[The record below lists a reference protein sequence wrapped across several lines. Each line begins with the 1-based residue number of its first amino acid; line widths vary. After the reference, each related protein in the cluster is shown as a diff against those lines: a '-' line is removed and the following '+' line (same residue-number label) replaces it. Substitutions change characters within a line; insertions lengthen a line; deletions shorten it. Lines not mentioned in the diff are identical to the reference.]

1 MALSD
6 PQCLYGVHSVTAY
19 DPDTRLP
26 FGIAK
31 VVGSVNFANAGEIID
46 LVGGSNPYPFK
57 KEAGLIDA
65 SGTFVFRE
73 YPDWAFEAF
82 LGKAATTNAAEALG
96 SVDTIANRKGTTTVS
111 ATVGIASVGVLAASE
126 TDVKSTRYVVK
137 VVSATTVDV
146 YAMSDADF
154 AVGTDLTFQDDTL
167 KITASALTIPS
178 TSGTVTIPNTG
189 LELTG
194 GSGTVAMTIGDT
206 ASFISRAIN
215 TGSTEV
221 IIGSTTQT
229 FIDVGLVFHGQRQ
242 KDGTVF
248 SIDVFRAIG
257 IGIPFNF
264 TEKAFADVEI
274 NWGGQFDSTRNG
286 VFDYIRVNDTN

>member
-6 PQCLYGVHSVTAY
+6 PQCLFGVHSVTAY

-26 FGIAK
+26 FGTAK
-31 VVGSVNFANAGEIID
+31 VVGSVNFANSGEIID

-82 LGKAATTNAAEALG
+82 LGKAATTNAAETGG
-96 SVDTIANRKGTTTVS
+96 SVDTIANRNGVS
-111 ATVGIASVGVLAASE
+111 AVAATGIATIGVEAGEEAN
-126 TDVKSTRYVVK
+126 VKSTRYVVK

-146 YAMSDADF
+146 YALSDADF

-167 KITASALTIPS
+167 KITASALTIATGAAVS
-178 TSGTVTIPNTG
+178 IPNTG

-194 GSGTVAMTIGDT
+194 GAGTIAMVTDDT

-221 IIGSTTQT
+221 IIGSNTQT
-229 FIDVGLVFHGQRQ
+229 FIDIGLVFHGQRQ
-242 KDGTVF
+242 KDGTIF
-248 SIDVFRAIG
+248 SVDIFRALAIG
-257 IGIPFNF
+257 MPFNF

-274 NWGGQFDSTRNG
+274 AFGGQFDSTRNG
-286 VFDYIRVNDTN
+286 VFDYIRVKDTN

>member
-1 MALSD
+1 MVLSV

-19 DPDTRLP
+19 NPDTRLP
-26 FGIAK
+26 FGTAK
-31 VVGSVNFANAGEIID
+31 VVGSVNFANTGEIID

-65 SGTFVFRE
+65 SGTFVLRE
-73 YPDWAFEAF
+73 YTDWLFEAF
-82 LGKAATTNAAEALG
+82 LGTAATTNPAETGG
-96 SVDTIANRKGTTTVS
+96 SVDTIANRKGTS
-111 ATVGIASVGVLAASE
+111 AVASTALLSIAVNSGSDTSV
-126 TDVKSTRYVVK
+126 TSTRYVVR
-137 VVSATTVDV
+137 VASATTVDV
-146 YAMSDADF
+146 FALSDVDA
-154 AVGTDLTFQDDTL
+154 AVGDDFVFQDDTL
-167 KITASALTIPS
+167 KITVSALTIA
-178 TSGTVTIPNTG
+178 TDTVVEIPNTG

-194 GSGTVAMTIGDT
+194 GSGTIAMTTDDT

-215 TGSTEV
+215 DGSTEV
-221 IIGSTTQT
+221 IIGSSTQT

-248 SIDVFRAIG
+248 SIDIFRAIG

-274 NWGGQFDSTRNG
+274 PWGAQFDSTRNG
-286 VFDYIRVNDTN
+286 VFDYIRVKDTN

>member
-1 MALSD
+1 MVLSV

-19 DPDTRLP
+19 NPDTRLP
-26 FGIAK
+26 FGTAK
-31 VVGSVNFANAGEIID
+31 VVGSVSFANAGEIID

-57 KEAGLIDA
+57 KEVGLIDA

-82 LGKAATTNAAEALG
+82 LGKAATINAAETGG
-96 SVDTIANRKGTTTVS
+96 SVDTIANRKGTS
-111 ATVGIASVGVLAASE
+111 AVASTGLLSIGVKSGSE
-126 TDVKSTRYVVK
+126 TDVKSTRYVV
-137 VVSATTVDV
+137 VVASATTVDV
-146 YAMSDADF
+146 FAMSDVDF
-154 AVGTDLTFQDDTL
+154 AVGTDLTYQNDAL
-167 KITASALTIPS
+167 KITASALTIA
-178 TSGTVTIPNTG
+178 TDTVVEIPNTG

-194 GSGTVAMTIGDT
+194 GSGTIAMTTDDT

-215 TGSTEV
+215 DGSTEV
-221 IIGSTTQT
+221 IIGSTTQA

-248 SIDVFRAIG
+248 SVDIFRG
-257 IGIPFNF
+257 LGVGMPFNF

-274 NWGGQFDSTRNG
+274 AWGAQFDSTRNG
-286 VFDYIRVNDTN
+286 VFDHIRVKDTN

>member
-1 MALSD
+1 MVLSTPQALF
-6 PQCLYGVHSVTAY
+6 GVHSVTAY
-19 DPDTRLP
+19 NPDTRIP

-31 VVGSVNFANAGEIID
+31 VVGSVSFANSGEIID
-46 LVGGSNPYPFK
+46 LFGGSNLYPFK
-57 KEAGLIDA
+57 KEPGVIDA

-82 LGKAATTNAAEALG
+82 LGKAATTNAAEASG
-96 SVDTIANRKGTTTVS
+96 SVDTIANRNGTSVVAST
-111 ATVGIASVGVLAASE
+111 GIASIGVKGGSE
-126 TDVKSTRYVVK
+126 ADVKSTRYVVK
-137 VVSATTVDV
+137 AASATTVDV

-154 AVGTDLTFQDDTL
+154 GVGTDLTFVDDTL
-167 KITASALTIPS
+167 KITASPLTI
-178 TSGTVTIPNTG
+178 TQSGAVDIPNTG

-194 GSGTVAMTIGDT
+194 DSGVIAMVTGDT

-215 TGSTEV
+215 DGSTEV

-242 KDGTVF
+242 KDGTIM
-248 SIDVFRAIG
+248 SIDIFRALG

-264 TEKAFADVEI
+264 SEKAFSDVEI
-274 NWGGQFDSTRNG
+274 PWGAQFDSTRNG
-286 VFDYIRVNDTN
+286 VFDYIRVKDAN

>member
-1 MALSD
+1 MVLSA
-6 PQCLYGVHSVTAY
+6 PQCLFGVHSVTAY

-26 FGIAK
+26 FGTAK
-31 VVGSVNFANAGEIID
+31 VVGSVNFANAGEIVD

-82 LGKAATTNAAEALG
+82 LGKAATTNAAESGG
-96 SVDTIANRKGTTTVS
+96 SVDTIANRKGTS
-111 ATVGIASVGVLAASE
+111 AVAATGLLSIGVESGQE
-126 TDVKSTRYVVK
+126 TNVKSTRYVVK

-146 YAMSDADF
+146 YALSDADF
-154 AVGTDLTFQDDTL
+154 AVGDDLTFQDDTL
-167 KITASALTIPS
+167 KITASALTIA
-178 TSGTVTIPNTG
+178 TGAAVTIPNTG

-194 GSGTVAMTIGDT
+194 GGGAIAMTTGDT

-221 IIGSTTQT
+221 IIGSNTQS
-229 FIDVGLVFHGQRQ
+229 FIDIGLVFHGQRQ
-242 KDGTVF
+242 KDGTIF
-248 SIDVFRAIG
+248 SIDIFRALAIG
-257 IGIPFNF
+257 MPFNF

-274 NWGGQFDSTRNG
+274 AFGGQFDNTRNG
-286 VFDYIRVNDTN
+286 VFDYIRVKDTN

>member
-1 MALSD
+1 MVLSA
-6 PQCLYGVHSVTAY
+6 PQCSFGVHSVTAY

-31 VVGSVNFANAGEIID
+31 VVGSVNFPNAGEIID
-46 LVGGSNPYPFK
+46 LVGGSNPYSFK
-57 KEAGLIDA
+57 KEVGLFDTNG
-65 SGTFVFRE
+65 SFVFRE
-73 YPDWAFEAF
+73 YPDWFFEAF
-82 LGKAATTNAAEALG
+82 LGKAATTNAAETGG
-96 SVDTIANRKGTTTVS
+96 SVDTIANRKGTS
-111 ATVGIASVGVLAASE
+111 AVAATGLLSIGVKAGSE

-137 VVSATTVDV
+137 VASATTVDV
-146 YAMSDADF
+146 FALSDADF

-167 KITASALTIPS
+167 KITASALTIA
-178 TSGTVTIPNTG
+178 TDTVVEIPNTG

-194 GSGTVAMTIGDT
+194 GSGTIAMTTGDT

-221 IIGSTTQT
+221 IIGSSNQT

-248 SIDVFRAIG
+248 SIDIFRALAV
-257 IGIPFNF
+257 GIPFNF
-264 TEKAFADVEI
+264 TEKSFADVEI
-274 NWGGQFDSTRNG
+274 NFGAQFDSDRDG
-286 VFDYIRVNDTN
+286 VFDYIRVKDTN